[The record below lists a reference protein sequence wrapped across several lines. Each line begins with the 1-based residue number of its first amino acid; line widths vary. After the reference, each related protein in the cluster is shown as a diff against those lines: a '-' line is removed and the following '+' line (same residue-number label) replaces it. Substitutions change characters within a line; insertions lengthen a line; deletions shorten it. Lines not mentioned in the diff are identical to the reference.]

1 MKLRRKLLNQSKG
14 DMWEQKALA
23 LAIWLKHILHNSR
36 LEHYSLGRLSA
47 VSGVSYRALK
57 TYMTFMKVNGYIHF
71 EGTEKNKVLVI
82 AKIASKRSCKN
93 IDISKFDFG
102 SYKNVYNS
110 LRVFIMARIQAKKDY
125 IKHLLLLRDNPKKDT
140 NYKVVRR
147 KVKILVQCGVLKG
160 VHVGYQEWGLS
171 LRKIAKEIGCCVR
184 TAERVV
190 KFGEI
195 RNWLTK
201 KCHYEQIFA
210 PKIGFYLPEG
220 YTFATKNNIYRV
232 HPNTYTLSPSLSSA
246 LAFPL

>member
-1 MKLRRKLLNQSKG
+1 MKLRRTWLNQSKG

-36 LEHYSLGRLSA
+36 LENYSLGRLSA
-47 VSGVSYRALK
+47 ISGVSYRALK
-57 TYMTFMKVNGYIHF
+57 TYMTFMNINGYIHF

-110 LRVFIMARIQAKKDY
+110 LRSFIMARLQAKKDY
-125 IKHLLLLRDNPKKDT
+125 IKHLLQLLHDPQKDT
-140 NYKVVRR
+140 NYKVIRR
-147 KVKILVQCGVLKG
+147 KVRNLVQCGVLKSA
-160 VHVGYQEWGLS
+160 HDEYQEWGLS

-232 HPNTYTLSPSLSSA
+232 HSNTYTLSPSLSSA